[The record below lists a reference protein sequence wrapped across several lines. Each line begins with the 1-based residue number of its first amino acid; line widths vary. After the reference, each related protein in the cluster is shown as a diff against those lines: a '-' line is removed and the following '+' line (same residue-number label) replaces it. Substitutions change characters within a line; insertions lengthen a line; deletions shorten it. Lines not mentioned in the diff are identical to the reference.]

1 MVHRPQGKWPRWPRY
16 QSSTDALLEIGPEIA
31 PRTMVKCAVYDSLDA
46 AARSHGGARPRSI
59 KRRGE
64 PLSLYLMKRPKK
76 SLHPFVLVIHDC
88 LLRARSLCSV
98 NPIVRWTRGGF
109 VEVVSVSLMAASVCS
124 FLTAAAPAVFLVLEP
139 NSLPVRLFI
148 ISFSLV
154 G

>member
-1 MVHRPQGKWPRWPRY
+1 
-16 QSSTDALLEIGPEIA
+16 
-31 PRTMVKCAVYDSLDA
+31 
-46 AARSHGGARPRSI
+46 
-59 KRRGE
+59 
-64 PLSLYLMKRPKK
+64 MKRPKK

-124 FLTAAAPAVFLVLEP
+124 FLTAAVPAVFLVLDP